1 MTAPLTLYLLRHGE
15 VHNPENIL
23 YGRLPNFRLSE
34 TGRDQAI
41 AAGRYLAEAPLAA
54 IYSSPM
60 ERAQET
66 ARLVLAQHRNNL
78 ELLSDERLNECLTP
92 HQGSSTEELIKI
104 NFDLYTGNEPPY
116 EHPRDLRRR
125 LLHFIAE
132 ARAKHPNKSIAA
144 VSHGDMVVM
153 AFMFAKGQDE
163 NDVGRSHNQ
172 VNRIQSLG
180 LPEVYPATA
189 SISKLV
195 YQSDDPNEVPLYDYI
210 RPY

>member
-15 VHNPENIL
+15 VHNPTNIL

-34 TGRDQAI
+34 TGREQAI
-41 AAGRYLAEAPLAA
+41 AAGRHLAQVPIAA
-54 IYSSPM
+54 FYASPM

-66 ARLVLAQHRNNL
+66 ASLVIAQHSKSL
-78 ELLSDERLNECLTP
+78 ELCSDERLNECLTP
-92 HQGSSTEELIKI
+92 HQGRSSEELSKI
-104 NFDLYTGNEPPY
+104 HFDLYTGNEAPY
-116 EHPRDLRRR
+116 EQPRDLRRR

-132 ARAKHPNKSIAA
+132 ARAKHPNQAIAA

-172 VNRIQSLG
+172 PNRIQSLG

-195 YQSDDPNEVPLYDYI
+195 YSSEDPNEIPHYEYI

>member
-15 VHNPENIL
+15 VHNPDNIL

-34 TGRDQAI
+34 AGREQAI
-41 AAGRYLAEAPLAA
+41 AAGRYLANVPLSAV
-54 IYSSPM
+54 YSSPM

-66 ARLVLAQHRNNL
+66 ARLVIEQHKQPFELA
-78 ELLSDERLNECLTP
+78 SDERLNECFTP
-92 HQGSSTEELIKI
+92 HEGKSSEELIKI
-104 NFDLYTGNEPPY
+104 NYDLYTGNEPPY

-125 LLHFIAE
+125 LLHFISE
-132 ARAKHPNKSIAA
+132 ARAKHVNQSIAA
-144 VSHGDMVVM
+144 VTHGDMVVM

-172 VNRIQSLG
+172 ANRIQSLG
-180 LPEVYPATA
+180 LPEIYPATA

-195 YQSDDPNEVPLYDYI
+195 YRSDDPDEVPHYEYI